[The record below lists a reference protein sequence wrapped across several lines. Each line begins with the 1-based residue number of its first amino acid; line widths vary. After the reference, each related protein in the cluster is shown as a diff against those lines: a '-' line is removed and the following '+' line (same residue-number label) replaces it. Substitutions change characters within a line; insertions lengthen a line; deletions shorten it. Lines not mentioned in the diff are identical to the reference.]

1 MKTITNSFHVG
12 MYIFLCT
19 QYINEIQLFLPQ
31 MFETNK
37 INDFSSEVIA
47 YCFKG
52 IDAKK
57 ALIFKG
63 LFQVLLKSNINLQ
76 FTAFFCMILQHV
88 LGNFEVGLSKH
99 LLERFIYFLFF
110 PIVDFGTFLVR
121 LMNSYLTFSSLLF
134 QVCVCYVL
142 NQIFAAGTLKTLH
155 KYGNTYLNSTEFIAV
170 CMQK

>member
-37 INDFSSEVIA
+37 INDFPSEVIA

-57 ALIFKG
+57 
-63 LFQVLLKSNINLQ
+63 
-76 FTAFFCMILQHV
+76 
-88 LGNFEVGLSKH
+88 
-99 LLERFIYFLFF
+99 
-110 PIVDFGTFLVR
+110 P
-121 LMNSYLTFSSLLF
+121 
-134 QVCVCYVL
+134 
-142 NQIFAAGTLKTLH
+142 
-155 KYGNTYLNSTEFIAV
+155 
-170 CMQK
+170 

>member
-1 MKTITNSFHVG
+1 
-12 MYIFLCT
+12 
-19 QYINEIQLFLPQ
+19 
-31 MFETNK
+31 
-37 INDFSSEVIA
+37 
-47 YCFKG
+47 
-52 IDAKK
+52 
-57 ALIFKG
+57 
-63 LFQVLLKSNINLQ
+63 
-76 FTAFFCMILQHV
+76 MILQHV

-99 LLERFIYFLFF
+99 LLERSIYFLFF

-142 NQIFAAGTLKTLH
+142 NHIFTARTLKTLH

>member
-57 ALIFKG
+57 ALNFKVCFRSYSSQMSTYNLQH
-63 LFQVLLKSNINLQ
+63 LFLLEFAAYFGICWNSKSKSLVLLR
-76 FTAFFCMILQHV
+76 F
-88 LGNFEVGLSKH
+88 H
-99 LLERFIYFLFF
+99 LRDVFLFLLF
-110 PIVDFGTFLVR
+110 FSIVDFGTF
-121 LMNSYLTFSSLLF
+121 FS
-134 QVCVCYVL
+134 QV
-142 NQIFAAGTLKTLH
+142 N
-155 KYGNTYLNSTEFIAV
+155 EFISDLFFFIV
-170 CMQK
+170 SGMCVLCFEPYLYCKNFKNFT

>member
-12 MYIFLCT
+12 MYIFCAHSIP
-19 QYINEIQLFLPQ
+19 INEIQLFLPQ

-63 LFQVLLKSNINLQ
+63 LF
-76 FTAFFCMILQHV
+76 
-88 LGNFEVGLSKH
+88 
-99 LLERFIYFLFF
+99 
-110 PIVDFGTFLVR
+110 
-121 LMNSYLTFSSLLF
+121 
-134 QVCVCYVL
+134 
-142 NQIFAAGTLKTLH
+142 
-155 KYGNTYLNSTEFIAV
+155 
-170 CMQK
+170 

>member
-1 MKTITNSFHVG
+1 
-12 MYIFLCT
+12 
-19 QYINEIQLFLPQ
+19 

-57 ALIFKG
+57 ALNFKVCFRSYSSQMH
-63 LFQVLLKSNINLQ
+63 LFCLNLLEILGITGIQNQKAWSYLG
-76 FTAFFCMILQHV
+76 FTWEMYFFFFCFFLLLILE
-88 LGNFEVGLSKH
+88 L
-99 LLERFIYFLFF
+99 
-110 PIVDFGTFLVR
+110 FLVR

-142 NQIFAAGTLKTLH
+142 NHIFTARTLKTLH

>member
-1 MKTITNSFHVG
+1 
-12 MYIFLCT
+12 
-19 QYINEIQLFLPQ
+19 

-57 ALIFKG
+57 ALNFKVCFRSYSSQMSTYNLQH
-63 LFQVLLKSNINLQ
+63 LFLLEFAAYFGICWNSKSKSLVLLR
-76 FTAFFCMILQHV
+76 F
-88 LGNFEVGLSKH
+88 H
-99 LLERFIYFLFF
+99 LRDVFLFLLF
-110 PIVDFGTFLVR
+110 FSIVDFGTFLVR

-142 NQIFAAGTLKTLH
+142 NHIFTARTLKTLH